1 MDITNYVTNEYV
13 LAVLTIFT
21 IVYASQAQVDLPK
34 WLVKLFKNDIFKVIY
49 LSLLLMVPF
58 ETAPHVAIILAI
70 VFVMTLA
77 YIDKQEAKE
86 NFELLE
92 AFQNIKKY

>member
-1 MDITNYVTNEYV
+1 MDILNYVNNEYV

-21 IVYASQAQVDLPK
+21 IVYASQARVDLPR
-34 WLVKLFKNDIFKVIY
+34 WLVKLFKNDIFRIIY

-70 VFVMTLA
+70 VFVVTLEF
-77 YIDKQEAKE
+77 IHRQESKE
-86 NFELLE
+86 DFELLE
-92 AFQNIKKY
+92 AFKSIKKY